1 MPKSK
6 TLFHGGLSIILHPD
20 PHFSVEINDFGE
32 GFYCSENLDAAKK
45 RGWAKM
51 AKENVDSYA
60 VSEFYYKE
68 DASLKIK
75 KFDNPD
81 KEWLREIYY
90 CRKYPCQYDVV
101 IGPIADARIAIIM
114 EDLEDEFRLI
124 GNRLDGTKT
133 VGEIK
138 DEIFDRYAKRIA
150 VGDISKMNQY
160 VFVSK
165 NAIQK
170 CLSFKEGRIYNRENK
185 EIDRICSDGTHKH
198 LKNNKNKGR
207 NR

>member
-1 MPKSK
+1 MQKSK
-6 TLFHGGLSIILHPD
+6 MLFHGGLSIILHPD
-20 PHFSVEINDFGE
+20 PRFSVETNDFGE
-32 GFYCSENLDAAKK
+32 GFYCSENLNAAKK
-45 RGWAKM
+45 CGWTEM

-68 DASLKIK
+68 DASLNIK
-75 KFDNPD
+75 KFDTPD

-90 CRKYPCQYDVV
+90 CRKYPCPYDVV
-101 IGPIADARIAIIM
+101 IGPIADAEIAIIM
-114 EDLEDEFRLI
+114 EDIEDEFRLI
-124 GNRLDGTKT
+124 GNRLDGIKT

-170 CLSFKEGRIYNRENK
+170 CLTFKEGRIYDRKNK
-185 EIDRICSDGTHKH
+185 EIDRICFNSTRK
-198 LKNNKNKGR
+198 R
-207 NR
+207 